1 MGAFARLPTFRGLG
15 PFLITE
21 LRVQLHENMAVA
33 TSMTIQAVLLIFVTI
48 LAPQYLAVALV
59 GAIIFSFF
67 TLGQRV
73 WNEAAYVRIDH
84 RLNQLYGASPLAP
97 EAYFLGMAGGILLA
111 YLPPILVLVVVAE
124 AILHFSAATAVTLAL
139 TSVAVWLFAVSFGY
153 VVSTVFQDMRTIW
166 PYASLFYNL
175 FGILPPVFY
184 PYGLLQPASAV
195 PIALA
200 LPPSAA
206 TGLVQNALAP
216 GLLSSGDVVLA
227 TGSLAAEA
235 AAMFLFAVYWSRR
248 SVRER

>member
-1 MGAFARLPTFRGLG
+1 MAAYFRWPTFRGVG
-15 PFLITE
+15 PFLVTE

-33 TSMTIQAVLLIFVTI
+33 TSMTVQAVLLIFVTI
-48 LAPQYLAVALV
+48 LAPQYLSEALV
-59 GAIIFSFF
+59 GAVVFSFF
-67 TLGQRV
+67 TMGQRV

-97 EAYFLGMAGGILLA
+97 EAYFFGMALGVLLA
-111 YLPPILVLVVVAE
+111 YLPPILVLVAIAE
-124 AILHFSAATAVTLAL
+124 VILHLSAITAITLAL
-139 TSVAVWLFAVSFGY
+139 SCVAVWLFAVSFGY
-153 VVSTVFQDMRTIW
+153 VVSTIFHDMRTIW

-195 PIALA
+195 PFALL

-206 TGLVQNALAP
+206 TGLVQTALSP
-216 GLLSSGDVVLA
+216 GLLSTGEITLAVVALIVE
-227 TGSLAAEA
+227 SS
-235 AAMFLFAVYWSRR
+235 AMFLFATYWSRR

>member
-1 MGAFARLPTFRGLG
+1 MGAFPRLPTFRGVG

-48 LAPQYLAVALV
+48 LAPQYLSAALV
-59 GAIIFSFF
+59 GAVIFSFF

-97 EAYFLGMAGGILLA
+97 EAYFLGMAGGVLVA
-111 YLPPILVLVVVAE
+111 YLPPILILVAVAE
-124 AILHFSAATAVTLAL
+124 AILHFSAVSALTLAL
-139 TSVAVWLFAVSFGY
+139 TAGAVWLFAVSFGY
-153 VVSTVFQDMRTIW
+153 VVSTVFRDMRTIW
-166 PYASLFYNL
+166 PYSSLFYNL

-195 PIALA
+195 SIALA

-206 TGLVQNALAP
+206 TGLIQNALAP
-216 GLLSSGDVVLA
+216 GLLSSGQVLLA
-227 TGSLAAEA
+227 AGSLVVEST
-235 AAMFLFAVYWSRR
+235 AMFVFAVYWSRR